1 MNQLLQSTNNLN
13 LGAAKGEFGGLGT
26 YRSNFGVDKSMDNLK
41 LGFSKN
47 FGANLGLGGNKFG
60 DLSSVSS
67 KQDITHSAVGA
78 VVQPSRGLNKEQL
91 DTSIRNSNILS
102 TPSSKGGQLDDDDDN

>member
-1 MNQLLQSTNNLN
+1 
-13 LGAAKGEFGGLGT
+13 
-26 YRSNFGVDKSMDNLK
+26 MDNLK

-67 KQDITHSAVGA
+67 KQDITHSSVGA

>member
-1 MNQLLQSTNNLN
+1 VNQLLQSTNNLN

-78 VVQPSRGLNKEQL
+78 VV
-91 DTSIRNSNILS
+91 
-102 TPSSKGGQLDDDDDN
+102 

>member
-1 MNQLLQSTNNLN
+1 LN

-47 FGANLGLGGNKFG
+47 FGA
-60 DLSSVSS
+60 
-67 KQDITHSAVGA
+67 
-78 VVQPSRGLNKEQL
+78 
-91 DTSIRNSNILS
+91 
-102 TPSSKGGQLDDDDDN
+102 